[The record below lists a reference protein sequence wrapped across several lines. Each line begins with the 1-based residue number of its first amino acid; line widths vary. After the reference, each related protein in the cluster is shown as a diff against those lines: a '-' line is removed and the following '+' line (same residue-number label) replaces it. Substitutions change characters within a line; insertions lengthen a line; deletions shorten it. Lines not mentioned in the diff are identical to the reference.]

1 MKAAYNTTA
10 VSSFIIGLFCWVWF
24 FNYAIGLLAAYLG
37 IRSLRQIKKEK
48 TKGSI
53 FSVFGIILGIIPYFF
68 GLLFLLRKYGHLDVL
83 PFILVSAIASA
94 AGLAVVV
101 LSAVIYLRK

>member
-1 MKAAYNTTA
+1 MKAAYNLTA
-10 VSSFIIGLFCWVWF
+10 VSSFILGLFFWVWF

-53 FSVFGIILGIIPYFF
+53 FSVFGIILGIMPYFF
-68 GLLFLLRKYGHLDVL
+68 GLLFLLRKYGNLDAL
-83 PFILVSAIASA
+83 SFFLVAAFASA
-94 AGLAVVV
+94 TGLAIIV
-101 LSAVIYLRK
+101 LSAVFYLRR